1 MRVAMAQITADDD
14 PSANLD
20 NLARLVEEAA
30 AGGADLI
37 AFPEATMCCYGVPL
51 APIAQPLDGPWA
63 TGVREIA
70 RRHGIA
76 ILVGLFTPGT
86 ADAAGK
92 PRVRNTVLVV
102 DREGRYWS
110 YDKIHLYDAF
120 GYRESASVAP
130 GNDALVADL
139 ELADGTTARL
149 GVATCYDVRFP
160 ELFGAL
166 ADAGAQVIA
175 VPTSW
180 APGPGKAEQWRILTS
195 ARALDSG
202 AFIVAVDQAPPAGA
216 GETRGPVGVG
226 HSRVVDPFGSVVG
239 DEYGRSPHLGFHNLD
254 LADVERSRDAL
265 GMRVNRRSV
274 ATPAPMPPGDR

>member
-1 MRVAMAQITADDD
+1 MRVAMAQITAGDD

-51 APIAQPLDGPWA
+51 APIAEPLDGPWA
-63 TGVREIA
+63 TAVRDIA

-76 ILVGLFTPGT
+76 VIVGLFTPGT
-86 ADAAGK
+86 TGPDGV

-102 DREGRYWS
+102 DRAGRYWS

-120 GYRESASVAP
+120 GYSESATVAP
-130 GNDALVADL
+130 GDDALVADL
-139 ELADGTTARL
+139 ELADGSTVRL

-180 APGPGKAEQWRILTS
+180 APGPGKLEQWCILTS

-202 AFIVAVDQAPPAGA
+202 AFIVAVDQAPPSREG
-216 GETRGPVGVG
+216 GGRGPVGVG

-239 DEYGRSPHLGFHNLD
+239 DEYGRSPQLGFHDLD

-265 GMRVNRRSV
+265 GMRVNRRPV
-274 ATPAPMPPGDR
+274 ATPGPTPPGDR